1 MPKAE
6 REKKKKVTMPRYA
19 YDEKGEAIDNSFMTV
34 ETDANGA
41 EQETTVY
48 KKPKRKKTVRG
59 ATGSTRG

>member
-6 REKKKKVTMPRYA
+6 REKKKKAASPRYA
-19 YDEKGEAIDNSFMTV
+19 YDEKGEAIDNTFMTV

-48 KKPKRKKTVRG
+48 RKPKRKKMGRG